1 MSRVEVLLDTS
12 NGDAHDLIV
21 ALDVWKALG
30 GGDEERIGIVVQ
42 GRILWARAKDSL
54 EPGMS
59 VLPTDTAV
67 GGERVTI
74 GRATPVPLSTVF
86 VDSSAYTQ
94 DEERYYSHILR
105 PNHLSVLA
113 TEPVL
118 QGRAVRDYTKF
129 ILVPTP
135 DSELAP
141 DSERSETGSYT
152 ESGSSE
158 LDPES
163 ESDAL
168 EIDEDFLRGWDPD
181 SRVSPSFTPKP
192 TNTVEEQSVHVSTV
206 DLAKLGML
214 SGHWAVISPG
224 EAHPDRARLVK
235 VHAQDHIHPS
245 TILASPLLLHNI
257 LPPSSTQSQFYLRP
271 TPFTSRPPPAPLA
284 KSLTFARVA
293 SRAANDRRLAPRV
306 VRALRE
312 LLERS
317 SLLLKLHDLVVV
329 HVDASEPDEEDDESE
344 GEGEDSSGKVSGSDV
359 DIPLGDV
366 HPGLGLGVGGSGV
379 GTSGPKQDTEH
390 TPVFLKVVHIEHTP
404 PVTLNGT
411 SDDPSGT
418 YAATTLGELGCT
430 VNPRTTRVAMVGVE
444 HSVVPCLEPIGE
456 DGEGDENVESLL
468 ASLLRATLLPNAAH
482 YGITL
487 SALVRGPRGAGK
499 ARAVQ
504 RAAATV
510 GVGIWEINAYT
521 LLADTD
527 AKTEGA
533 VRARFEQAATCAPC
547 VFLLR
552 HIEALVRP
560 GQGGREPAMAAVLA
574 ECIRGL
580 GAAWGAT
587 GYPVAVV
594 ATTAE
599 PDAIPVSVMACFR
612 HELVVEAPDERRRAQ
627 ILEGVVRTQKLPL
640 APDVELGSV
649 ARETAALHAGDLVNL
664 VRSARDEALKRVL
677 RELAE
682 LEEKQKNQSPEDR
695 FPLPDAHDLALA
707 IIPLTA
713 RDLESALDAARAA
726 YSESIGA
733 PKIPNVSWDDVGGL
747 AHVKSDILDTIQL
760 PLEHPELFADG
771 MKKRSGILLYGPPG
785 TGKTLLAKAVATSCA
800 LNFLSVKGP
809 ELLNMYIGES
819 EANVRRV

>member
-1 MSRVEVLLDTS
+1 MSRVDVLLD
-12 NGDAHDLIV
+12 NADGDEHFLLV
-21 ALDVWKALG
+21 ASDVWNELG
-30 GGDEERIGIVVQ
+30 GAGQEDLGVAVEGKVM
-42 GRILWARAKDSL
+42 WARVKDTL
-54 EPGMS
+54 KQPGTC
-59 VLPTDTAV
+59 VLPTDTTIDS
-67 GGERVTI
+67 ERTTI
-74 GRATPVPLSTVF
+74 APTTPVPLSTVF
-86 VDSSAYTQ
+86 VEAQAYTQ
-94 DEERYYSHILR
+94 NESLYYTHILR

-118 QGRAVRDYTKF
+118 QGRAVRNYTKF

-135 DSELAP
+135 DLVEPA
-141 DSERSETGSYT
+141 DSEYSET
-152 ESGSSE
+152 GSSE
-158 LDPES
+158 LDPGS

-181 SRVSPSFTPKP
+181 SRTPVLLTP
-192 TNTVEEQSVHVSTV
+192 VPNSTASELDVGVSTV

-214 SGHWAVISPG
+214 SGHWAVLSPG
-224 EAHPDRARLVK
+224 ETHPDRARLVK
-235 VHAQDHIHPS
+235 VHAHDHIPPS
-245 TILASPLLLHNI
+245 TISISPLTLHNT
-257 LPPSSTQSQFYLRP
+257 LPNPTHPKLHLRP
-271 TPFTSRPPPAPLA
+271 TQFTSHTPPAPLA

-312 LLERS
+312 LLERTE
-317 SLLLKLHDLVVV
+317 LLFKLHDLVVV
-329 HVDASEPDEEDDESE
+329 WVDASEPGDEEEGDD
-344 GEGEDSSGKVSGSDV
+344 GEGGEEGGDV
-359 DIPLGDV
+359 DKMVGGSGDVDVPLGDV
-366 HPGLGLGVGGSGV
+366 HPRLGLGVGGSGI
-379 GTSGPKQDTEH
+379 GISHSHHQQDNAEH
-390 TPVFLKVVHIEHTP
+390 KTPIFLKVVHIDHTP
-404 PVTLNGT
+404 SPTTLNGT

-430 VNPRTTRVAMVGVE
+430 VDPRTTRVTMVGVE
-444 HSVVPCLEPIGE
+444 HSVVPCLDGTVGE
-456 DGEGDENVESLL
+456 EDEDEDDIESSLT
-468 ASLLRATLLPNAAH
+468 SLLRATLLPNAVH
-482 YGITL
+482 YGIAL

-504 RAAATV
+504 RAAARA

-521 LLADTD
+521 LLEDTD

-533 VRARFEQAATCAPC
+533 VRARFEQAAACAPC

-580 GAAWGAT
+580 GAAWGVT

-599 PDAIPVSVMACFR
+599 PDAVPVSVMACFR
-612 HELVVEAPDERRRAQ
+612 HELVFEAPDERRRAQ
-627 ILEGVVRTQKLPL
+627 ILEGIVKTQKLPL

-682 LEEKQKNQSPEDR
+682 LKESQKNQAPEDQI
-695 FPLPDAHDLALA
+695 PLPNAHDLALA
-707 IIPLTA
+707 TIPLTA
-713 RDLESALDAARAA
+713 HDLESALDAARAA

-760 PLEHPELFADG
+760 PLEHP
-771 MKKRSGILLYGPPG
+771 
-785 TGKTLLAKAVATSCA
+785 
-800 LNFLSVKGP
+800 
-809 ELLNMYIGES
+809 
-819 EANVRRV
+819 